1 MESFLRKPFWFFLFI
16 KSDSSPQ
23 PSPKERQKIG
33 IPLLLALS
41 GTLEKQ
47 TGLQKLVMK
56 SWKWLLKFVLLQL
69 NYNDFEMNSTIE
81 SNPLLDRLPK
91 HLKQFIKPQ
100 DYSDYTPINQAV
112 WRYVMRKNVNYL
124 SKVAHSSYLE
134 GLKKTGIEIDHI
146 PSMYGMNRILT
157 EIGWAAVA
165 VDGFIPPNAFM
176 EFQAYN
182 VLVIASD
189 IRQLE
194 HIEYTPAPDIIHEGA
209 GHAPII
215 ANPEYAEYLRR
226 FGEIGCKAISSHKDY
241 EMYEAIRLLSILKE
255 AEDTSQADIDAAEK
269 AVEDLQNNMGE
280 LSEMAQIRN
289 LHWWTVEYGL
299 IGTVDNPK
307 IYGAGLLSSIGES
320 AWCMTDNVKKIPYD
334 LSAANQSFD
343 ITKLQP
349 QLYVTPDF
357 AHLSMVLEEFANK
370 MALRTGGLS
379 GINKLIHS
387 NALGTIE
394 LSTGIQISGV
404 FTNVIEEEGKPV
416 YIQTTGKTALSYR
429 EKELVGHGT
438 SKHPEG
444 FGSPIGKLKGINLA
458 IEDMSPRDLSAYS
471 ITESQ
476 NVTLEFEGD
485 ITVKGEIIT
494 GSRNLHGE
502 IILISLKNCT
512 VTHGETILFQPEW
525 GNYDMAIGKKVVSAF
540 SGPAD
545 VNSFDLISHVPSS
558 KTIKARHTAERD
570 DLEILYQTVRNSRET
585 KDTQTSLEPIFE
597 KLHTNHPNDWLLAIE
612 IAELLKD
619 RNEPQLLQKVMVYL
633 ENLKAKRPEVAHLIA
648 GGLDLIFDKE
658 KA

>member
-458 IEDMSPRDLSAYS
+458 IEDMSPRDLKAYGVYE
-471 ITESQ
+471 TET
-476 NVTLEFEGD
+476 VTLDFEGD
-485 ITVKGEIIT
+485 IKVVGEIIT
-494 GSRNLHGE
+494 GKRNLHGE
-502 IILISLKNCT
+502 IILISFKNCT

-525 GNYDMAIGKKVVSAF
+525 GNYDMAVGKKLVSAF

-570 DLEILYQTVRNSRET
+570 DLEILYQTVRNNRET

>member
-1 MESFLRKPFWFFLFI
+1 
-16 KSDSSPQ
+16 
-23 PSPKERQKIG
+23 
-33 IPLLLALS
+33 
-41 GTLEKQ
+41 
-47 TGLQKLVMK
+47 
-56 SWKWLLKFVLLQL
+56 
-69 NYNDFEMNSTIE
+69 MNASIE
-81 SNPLLDRLPK
+81 TNPLLERLPK

-112 WRYVMRKNVNYL
+112 WRYVMRKNVDYL
-124 SKVAHSSYLE
+124 SKVAHHSYLD
-134 GLKKTGIEIDHI
+134 GLKKTGIEIDSI

-241 EMYEAIRLLSILKE
+241 QMYEAIRLLSILKE
-255 AEDTSQADIDAAEK
+255 AEDTPQYKIDEAEK
-269 AVEDLQNNMGE
+269 AVADLQNDMGE

-299 IGTVDNPK
+299 IGTVEDPK

-334 LSAANQSFD
+334 ISAANQNFD
-343 ITKLQP
+343 ITQLQP
-349 QLYVTPDF
+349 QLYVTPTF
-357 AHLSMVLEEFANK
+357 SHLSLILEEFANK

-379 GINKLIHS
+379 GIKKLIQS

-394 LSTGIQISGV
+394 LSTGLQISGV

-438 SKHPEG
+438 LTHPDG
-444 FGSPIGKLKGINLA
+444 FGSPIGKLKGFNLA
-458 IEDMSPRDLSAYS
+458 IEDMSPKDLQAYS
-471 ITESQ
+471 IVENET
-476 NVTLEFEGD
+476 VKLEFEGN
-485 ITVKGEIIT
+485 IIVEGEIIT

-502 IILISLKNCT
+502 IILISFRNCT

-525 GNYDMAIGKKVVSAF
+525 GNYDMAIGKKVISAF

-545 VNSFDLISHVPSS
+545 VNSFDLINNVPTTQ
-558 KTIKARHTAERD
+558 TIKAKHSNERD
-570 DLEILYQTVRNSRET
+570 DLEVLYQTVRMIREN
-585 KDTQTSLEPIFE
+585 KDSKSELKSVFE
-597 KLHTNHPNDWLLAIE
+597 KLKNNHQNDWLLSVE
-612 IAELLKD
+612 IVELLKD
-619 RNEPQLLQKVMVYL
+619 SEEKQLLQEVLVYL
-633 ENLKAKRPEVAHLIA
+633 DQLKEKRSEIAHLIA
-648 GGLDLIFDKE
+648 GGLNLIFDKE
-658 KA
+658 AV

>member
-1 MESFLRKPFWFFLFI
+1 
-16 KSDSSPQ
+16 
-23 PSPKERQKIG
+23 
-33 IPLLLALS
+33 
-41 GTLEKQ
+41 
-47 TGLQKLVMK
+47 MK
-56 SWKWLLKFVLLQL
+56 SGKWLPEFVLLYY
-69 NYNDFEMNSTIE
+69 NYNVFDMNSTIE

-112 WRYVMRKNVNYL
+112 WRYVMRKNVDYL
-124 SKVAHSSYLE
+124 SKVAHSSYLI
-134 GLKKTGIEIDHI
+134 GLKKTGIEIDNI

-226 FGEIGCKAISSHKDY
+226 FGEIGCKAISSDKDY
-241 EMYEAIRLLSILKE
+241 QMYEAIRLLSIVKE
-255 AEDTSQADIDAAEK
+255 AEDTPQATIDAAEK

-299 IGTVDNPK
+299 IGTVENPK

-320 AWCMTDNVKKIPYD
+320 AHCMTNQVEKFPYD
-334 LSAANQSFD
+334 ITAAHKSFD

-349 QLYVTPDF
+349 QLYVTPTF
-357 AHLSMVLEEFANK
+357 AYLNLVLEEFANK

-379 GINKLIHS
+379 GITKLVNS

-394 LSTGIQISGV
+394 LSTGLQISGV
-404 FTNVIEEEGKPV
+404 FTNVIEHEGKPI
-416 YIQTTGKTALSYR
+416 YIQTTGKTALASR

-438 SKHPEG
+438 VSHAEG
-444 FGSPIGKLKGINLA
+444 FGSPIGKLEGINLA
-458 IEDMSPRDLSAYS
+458 IEDMSPKDLNAYD
-471 ITESQ
+471 ILESKT
-476 NVTLEFEGD
+476 VKLEFEGN
-485 ITVKGEIIT
+485 ITVEGEIIT
-494 GSRNLHGE
+494 GSRNLQGE
-502 IILISLKNCT
+502 IILIRFKNCT

-525 GNYDMAIGKKVVSAF
+525 GVYDMAVGKKVVSAF

-545 VNSFDLISHVPSS
+545 VNSFDLITHMPSS
-558 KTIKARHTAERD
+558 TTIKAKHTAERD
-570 DLEILYQTVRNSRET
+570 DLEVLYQTVRIIRES
-585 KDTQTSLEPIFE
+585 KDIHASFSPIFH
-597 KLHTNHPNDWLLAIE
+597 KLKKDHPKDWLLAVE

-619 RNEPQLLQKVMVYL
+619 RNETQQLDEVLNYL
-633 ENLKAKRPEVAHLIA
+633 EELKLKRPEIAHLIS

-658 KA
+658 NV

>member
-1 MESFLRKPFWFFLFI
+1 
-16 KSDSSPQ
+16 
-23 PSPKERQKIG
+23 
-33 IPLLLALS
+33 
-41 GTLEKQ
+41 
-47 TGLQKLVMK
+47 
-56 SWKWLLKFVLLQL
+56 
-69 NYNDFEMNSTIE
+69 MNASIE
-81 SNPLLDRLPK
+81 TNPLLERLPK

-112 WRYVMRKNVNYL
+112 WRYVMRKNVDYL

-134 GLKKTGIEIDHI
+134 GLRKTGIEIDAI

-241 EMYEAIRLLSILKE
+241 QMYEAIRLLSILKE
-255 AEDTSQADIDAAEK
+255 AEDTPQEKIDEAEK
-269 AVEDLQNNMGE
+269 AVADLQNNMGE

-299 IGTVDNPK
+299 IGTVENPK

-334 LSAANQSFD
+334 ISAANQNFD
-343 ITKLQP
+343 ITQLQP
-349 QLYVTPDF
+349 QLYVTPNF
-357 AHLSMVLEEFANK
+357 SYLSLILEEFANK

-379 GINKLIHS
+379 GIQKLIHS

-394 LSTGIQISGV
+394 LSTGLQISGV

-438 SKHPEG
+438 LTHPEG
-444 FGSPIGKLKGINLA
+444 FGSPIGKLKGFNLA
-458 IEDMSPRDLSAYS
+458 IEDMSPKDLQAYS
-471 ITESQ
+471 IVENET
-476 NVTLEFEGD
+476 VKLEFEGN
-485 ITVKGEIIT
+485 IIVEGEIIT

-502 IILISLKNCT
+502 IILISFRNCT

-545 VNSFDLISHVPSS
+545 VNSFDLINNVP
-558 KTIKARHTAERD
+558 KTTTIKAKHTDERD
-570 DLEILYQTVRNSRET
+570 DLEVLYQTVRMIREN
-585 KDTQTSLEPIFE
+585 KDSKAELKSVFE
-597 KLHTNHPNDWLLAIE
+597 KLQKNHANDWLLSVE

-619 RNEPQLLQKVMVYL
+619 SNEEQLLQEVLVYL
-633 ENLKAKRPEVAHLIA
+633 DQLKIKRPEVAHLIA
-648 GGLDLIFDKE
+648 GGLDLIFDK
-658 KA
+658 KAV